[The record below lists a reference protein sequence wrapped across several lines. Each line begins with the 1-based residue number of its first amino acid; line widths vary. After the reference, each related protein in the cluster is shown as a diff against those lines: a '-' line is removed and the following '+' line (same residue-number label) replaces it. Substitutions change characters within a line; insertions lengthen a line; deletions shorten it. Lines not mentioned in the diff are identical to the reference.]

1 MTAGRVLNL
10 KDRVLEIAPGRAL
23 ITRPCSSV
31 AVNGVCLTGVRRRA
45 GRLIFDLGQETLE
58 KTDLGR
64 LKKGGLVN
72 LETPLRLADGID
84 GHIVLGHVDAVGRIA
99 RRKRMG
105 NSLILTIAIDAGL
118 AGLIVPKGSLAVEG
132 VSLTINEVR
141 SAGQKIKFS
150 VCLIPE
156 TLRRTNLGAK
166 RPGDPG
172 NIETDYIAKL
182 FLNKRNFRT

>member
-23 ITRPCSSV
+23 KTRPGSSV
-31 AVNGVCLTGVRRRA
+31 AVNGVCLTVVRRRA

-166 RPGDPG
+166 RPGDPV